1 MKLTLETPPFNPF
14 TQLSCHRHV
23 LSKVLE
29 ARLLSTNRN
38 FGVFEHW
45 SLNVGN
51 LVRSWTLASRHVT
64 ELTEV
69 LKQENKYSNRV
80 FQSKLSE

>member
-1 MKLTLETPPFNPF
+1 MNLTLKLPPPPYAIE
-14 TQLSCHRHV
+14 LSFHV

-29 ARLLSTNRN
+29 ARVLSTNRN

-69 LKQENKYSNRV
+69 LKQVNKYSNRV
-80 FQSKLSE
+80 FQSKLSV

>member
-1 MKLTLETPPFNPF
+1 MYLVKF
-14 TQLSCHRHV
+14 
-23 LSKVLE
+23 SKRVCS
-29 ARLLSTNRN
+29 AQISNV
-38 FGVFEHW
+38 GVFEHW

-69 LKQENKYSNRV
+69 LKQVNKYSNRV